1 MAQQA
6 EDAAARRVADL
17 EDAAWRTRTRL
28 EALSARTVQLE
39 TEREAARIQHDILV
53 REHQA
58 LAEQN
63 ALLQRQAAALSNRLD
78 SARDKVAL
86 LQRQLA
92 AQLTQHRKAA
102 REQRNFSRKLG
113 RLVADLLG
121 IRPGE
126 QPSRRT
132 ITAGVKV
139 LSDLGLVDPQ
149 WYKTTYPDVAAAG
162 IDPVRHYLCH
172 GALEG
177 RAPRDLTGTS

>member
-6 EDAAARRVADL
+6 EDAAAQRMAAL

-28 EALSARTVQLE
+28 EALSARTAQLE
-39 TEREAARIQHDILV
+39 TEREASRIQHDLLV
-53 REHQA
+53 REQQA
-58 LAEQN
+58 LTEQN
-63 ALLQRQAAALSNRLD
+63 ALLQRQAAELSNRLD

-92 AQLTQHRKAA
+92 AQLTQHHKAA
-102 REQRNFSRKLG
+102 REQRVFSRKLG
-113 RLVADLLG
+113 LIVAGLLN

-132 ITAGVKV
+132 VNAGVKV

-177 RAPRDLTGTS
+177 RSPRDLTETP